1 MDLYT
6 LPNSLTEVAPVRI
19 YYDVDDILHGL
30 TERAAERAG
39 VEFEQWTSYCLADIP
54 AYTPEQVQKIIQT
67 FEEPDVFYNMEFY
80 AGAEDILRPRQ
91 LGASVSINTNSFT
104 RVVAD
109 TKIPQL
115 LAKVKHLQREDIIS
129 NICGAAGALKKPLDP
144 RTLILVDDSPYNV
157 ASSPAQ
163 VNVMLRKP
171 YNTTPEAHE
180 VMRGKRVFQFDTL
193 LEANQ
198 FVYYVAARY
207 TQEVLARFPQLG
219 RQRYGQVLRLMA

>member
-6 LPNSLTEVAPVRI
+6 LPNSLAEVTSVQI

-30 TERAAERAG
+30 TERAARLAG
-39 VEFEQWTSYCLADIP
+39 VEFEQWTSYRLADIP
-54 AYTPEQVQKIIQT
+54 AFTPEQVQKIIQV
-67 FEEPDVFYNMEFY
+67 FEEPEVFYNMEFY

-91 LGASVSINTNSFT
+91 LGAHVGINTNSFT
-104 RVVAD
+104 QVVAN

-115 LAKVKHLQREDIIS
+115 LARVRHLQRADIIS
-129 NICGAAGALKKPLDP
+129 NICGVAGALKKPLDP

-157 ASSPAQ
+157 ANSPAQ

-171 YNTTPEAHE
+171 YNTTPEAYAT
-180 VMRGKRVFQFDTL
+180 MSGKRVFQFDTL

-198 FVYYVAARY
+198 FVYYVTARY
-207 TQEVLARFPQLG
+207 TQDVLARFPRLVAQN
-219 RQRYGQVLRLMA
+219 YGKVLRLTA